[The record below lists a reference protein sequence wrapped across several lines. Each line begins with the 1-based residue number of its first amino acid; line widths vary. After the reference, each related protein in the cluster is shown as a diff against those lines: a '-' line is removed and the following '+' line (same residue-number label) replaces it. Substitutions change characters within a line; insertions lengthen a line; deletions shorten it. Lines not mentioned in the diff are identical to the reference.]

1 MEEVDY
7 IVVGGGSGG
16 SAVAGRLAE
25 DARTTV
31 AVLEAG
37 GRNDGWKTV
46 MPGMMPFQKE
56 GTNWRFETVPQVGL
70 NGRRGYQPRGRGLGG
85 SSAINAM
92 LYVRGHPWDYDNW
105 EKLGC
110 TGWGWDEVLPVFKR
124 AECNVRGADEFHGDS
139 GPLHVSDQDYAHPG
153 SRAFIEAAESLQI
166 PFNPD
171 FNGARQEGVG
181 LFQVTQRRGERWS
194 AARAYLGDGKPPA
207 NVRILTDVTAE
218 RLVFDGGRAVGVDYW
233 RGGERRAIRARRG
246 VVLAGG
252 VFGTPQLL
260 MLSGIG
266 PGAHLRAQG
275 IDVRIDR
282 AAVGS
287 DLQDHLDYTAAFET
301 PGDAFLGRSLKGS
314 LRSLGHMWEWFRKR
328 TGAMTTPYAEA
339 GAFLS
344 SQPGLPAPD
353 LQLHFLIAIV
363 EDHGRTKVPG
373 HGFSCHACV
382 LRPESRGTVRLASAD
397 ARDAPLIDPAFL
409 TDRRDVDLLMKGV
422 RAMYRILEQ
431 PQMTQYQGRDRYPV
445 DLGDDDALEALI
457 RSRADTIYHPVGTA
471 RMGGDADAVCDPRLK
486 VRGVDG
492 LWIGDAS
499 IMPRL
504 IGGNTNAPSIMIGE
518 RCAEFV
524 RGAG

>member
-1 MEEVDY
+1 M
-7 IVVGGGSGG
+7 
-16 SAVAGRLAE
+16 
-25 DARTTV
+25 
-31 AVLEAG
+31 LEAG

-46 MPGMMPFQKE
+46 MPGMMPFQQE

-70 NGRRGYQPRGRGLGG
+70 NGRRGYQPRGRGMGG

-105 EKLGC
+105 ERLGC
-110 TGWGWDEVLPVFKR
+110 TGWGWDDVLPVFKR
-124 AECNVRGADEFHGDS
+124 AETNVRGSDAWHGDG
-139 GPLHVSDQDYAHPG
+139 GPLHVGDQDYAHPG
-153 SRAFIEAAESLQI
+153 SRAFIAAAESLQI

-181 LFQVTQRRGERWS
+181 LFQVTQKNGERWS

-207 NVRILTDVTAE
+207 NVQVMTDVTAE
-218 RLVFDGGRAVGVDYW
+218 RVVFEEGRAVGVAYR
-233 RGGERRAIRARRG
+233 RGGQSRTIRARRG
-246 VVLAGG
+246 VILAGG

-266 PGAHLRAQG
+266 PGAHLNEHG
-275 IDVRIDR
+275 IEVRIDR

-314 LRSLGHMWEWFRKR
+314 LRSLGHMAQWFRKR
-328 TGAMTTPYAEA
+328 TGPMTTPYAEV

-373 HGFSCHACV
+373 HGYSCHACV
-382 LRPESRGTVRLASAD
+382 LRPDSRGTVRLATGD
-397 ARDAPLIDPAFL
+397 AHDAPLIDPAFL
-409 TDRRDVDLLMKGV
+409 TDRRDVELLMKGV

-445 DLGDDDALEALI
+445 DLDDDDALEALM
-457 RSRADTIYHPVGTA
+457 RARADTIYHPVGTA
-471 RMGGDADAVCDPRLK
+471 RMGSDADSVCDPRLK
-486 VRGVDG
+486 VRGVEG

-504 IGGNTNAPSIMIGE
+504 VGGNTNAPSIMIGE

-524 RGAG
+524 RAGG